1 MVYEYTTTVDFPLT
15 QNKNGWYVTEEAV
28 KKMVR
33 YYNTHDGYKAP
44 VVIEKSLNKTDIIK
58 TIAPVVGTPV
68 VGTVDSSKKLLIE
81 YHDKTKYSVKIPVL
95 LKTDF
100 SPEKFYQAVDL
111 CNVNVNP
118 NNPDELISFR
128 IESVVAIPKNK
139 ENKNEL

>member
-1 MVYEYTTTVDFPLT
+1 MVYEYTTTVDFPLIK
-15 QNKNGWYVTEEAV
+15 NKNGWYVTEEAV

-33 YYNTHDGYKAP
+33 YYNTHYGCKAP
-44 VVIEKSLNKTDIIK
+44 VVVEKSLNK

-81 YHDKTKYSVKIPVL
+81 YHDETKYSVKISVL
-95 LKTDF
+95 LRTDF

-111 CNVNVNP
+111 CNVKVNP

-139 ENKNEL
+139 ED

>member
-15 QNKNGWYVTEEAV
+15 QNKNGWYVTKDAV

-33 YYNTHDGYKAP
+33 YYNTHYGCKAP
-44 VVIEKSLNKTDIIK
+44 VILEKSLNKTDIIK
-58 TIAPVVGTPV
+58 TIAPVVGT
-68 VGTVDSSKKLLIE
+68 VDSSKKLIIE
-81 YHDKTKYSVKIPVL
+81 YHDETKYSVKIPVL

-118 NNPDELISFR
+118 NNPDELVSFR
-128 IESVVAIPKNK
+128 IGSVVAIPKNK
-139 ENKNEL
+139 ED

>member
-33 YYNTHDGYKAP
+33 YYNTHDGCKAP
-44 VVIEKSLNKTDIIK
+44 VVIEKNLNKTDIIK
-58 TIAPVVGTPV
+58 TIAPVVGT
-68 VGTVDSSKKLLIE
+68 VDSSKKLIIE
-81 YHDKTKYSVKIPVL
+81 YHDETKYSVKIPVL

-118 NNPDELISFR
+118 NNPDELVSFR
-128 IESVVAIPKNK
+128 IGSVVAIPKNK
-139 ENKNEL
+139 ED

>member
-1 MVYEYTTTVDFPLT
+1 MIYEYTTTVDFPLT
-15 QNKNGWYVTEEAV
+15 QNKNGWYITEEAV

-33 YYNTHDGYKAP
+33 YYNTHDGCKAP

-58 TIAPVVGTPV
+58 TIAPVVGT
-68 VGTVDSSKKLLIE
+68 VDSSKKLIIE
-81 YHDKTKYSVKIPVL
+81 YHDETKYSVKIPVL

-118 NNPDELISFR
+118 NNPDELVSFR
-128 IESVVAIPKNK
+128 IGSVVAIPKNK
-139 ENKNEL
+139 ED

>member
-15 QNKNGWYVTEEAV
+15 QNKNDWYVTEEAV

-33 YYNTHDGYKAP
+33 YYNTHYGCKAP
-44 VVIEKSLNKTDIIK
+44 VVIEKSLNKTDIVK
-58 TIAPVVGTPV
+58 TIAPV

-81 YHDKTKYSVKIPVL
+81 YHDETKYSIKIPVL
-95 LKTDF
+95 LRTDF

-118 NNPDELISFR
+118 NNPDELVSFR
-128 IESVVAIPKNK
+128 IGSIVAIPKNK
-139 ENKNEL
+139 ED

>member
-1 MVYEYTTTVDFPLT
+1 MVYEYTTTVDFPLI

-33 YYNTHDGYKAP
+33 YYNTHYGCKAP
-44 VVIEKSLNKTDIIK
+44 VVIEKSLNKTDIVK
-58 TIAPVVGTPV
+58 TIAPV
-68 VGTVDSSKKLLIE
+68 VGTVDSSKKLIIE
-81 YHDKTKYSVKIPVL
+81 YPDETKYSVKIPVL

-118 NNPDELISFR
+118 NNPDELVSFR
-128 IESVVAIPKNK
+128 IGSVVAIPKNK
-139 ENKNEL
+139 ED

>member
-33 YYNTHDGYKAP
+33 YYNTHYGCKAP
-44 VVIEKSLNKTDIIK
+44 VVIEKSLNKTDIVK
-58 TIAPVVGTPV
+58 TIAPV
-68 VGTVDSSKKLLIE
+68 VGTVDSSKKLIIE
-81 YHDKTKYSVKIPVL
+81 YHDETKYSVKIPVL

-111 CNVNVNP
+111 CNVNVNL
-118 NNPDELISFR
+118 NNPDELVSFR
-128 IESVVAIPKNK
+128 IGSVVAIPKNK
-139 ENKNEL
+139 ED

>member
-33 YYNTHDGYKAP
+33 YYNTHDGCKAP
-44 VVIEKSLNKTDIIK
+44 VVIEKSLNKTDIVK
-58 TIAPVVGTPV
+58 TIAPV
-68 VGTVDSSKKLLIE
+68 VGTVDSSKKLIIE
-81 YHDKTKYSVKIPVL
+81 YHDETKYSVKIPVL

-118 NNPDELISFR
+118 NNPDELVSSR
-128 IESVVAIPKNK
+128 IGSVVAIPKNK
-139 ENKNEL
+139 ED

>member
-15 QNKNGWYVTEEAV
+15 QNKNGWYVTKDAV

-33 YYNTHDGYKAP
+33 YYNTHYGCKAP
-44 VVIEKSLNKTDIIK
+44 VVIEKSLNKTDIVK
-58 TIAPVVGTPV
+58 TIAPV
-68 VGTVDSSKKLLIE
+68 VGTVDSSKKLIIE
-81 YHDKTKYSVKIPVL
+81 YHDETKYSVKIPVL

-118 NNPDELISFR
+118 NNPDELVSFR
-128 IESVVAIPKNK
+128 IGSVVAIPKNK
-139 ENKNEL
+139 EDLK

>member
-15 QNKNGWYVTEEAV
+15 QNKNGWDVTEEAV

-33 YYNTHDGYKAP
+33 YYNTHDGCKAP
-44 VVIEKSLNKTDIIK
+44 VVIEKSLNKTDIVK
-58 TIAPVVGTPV
+58 TIAPV
-68 VGTVDSSKKLLIE
+68 VGTVDSSKKLIIE
-81 YHDKTKYSVKIPVL
+81 YHDETKYSVKIPVL

-118 NNPDELISFR
+118 NNPDELVSFR
-128 IESVVAIPKNK
+128 IGSVVAIPKNK
-139 ENKNEL
+139 ED

>member
-15 QNKNGWYVTEEAV
+15 QNKNSWYVTEEAV

-33 YYNTHDGYKAP
+33 YYNTHDGCKAP

-58 TIAPVVGTPV
+58 TIAPVVGT
-68 VGTVDSSKKLLIE
+68 VDSSKKLLIE
-81 YHDKTKYSVKIPVL
+81 YHDETKYSVKIPVL
-95 LKTDF
+95 LRTDF

-118 NNPDELISFR
+118 NNPDEIVSFR
-128 IESVVAIPKNK
+128 IGSIVAIPKNK

>member
-33 YYNTHDGYKAP
+33 YYNTHDGCKAP

-58 TIAPVVGTPV
+58 TIAPVVGT
-68 VGTVDSSKKLLIE
+68 VDSSKKLIIE
-81 YHDKTKYSVKIPVL
+81 YHDETKYSVKIPVL
-95 LKTDF
+95 LRTDF

-118 NNPDELISFR
+118 NNPDELVSFS
-128 IESVVAIPKNK
+128 IGSVVAIPKNK
-139 ENKNEL
+139 ED

>member
-33 YYNTHDGYKAP
+33 YYNTHDGCKAP

-58 TIAPVVGTPV
+58 TIPPV

-81 YHDKTKYSVKIPVL
+81 YHDETKYSVKIPVL
-95 LKTDF
+95 LRTDF

-118 NNPDELISFR
+118 NNPDELVSFR
-128 IESVVAIPKNK
+128 IGSIVAIPKNK
-139 ENKNEL
+139 ED

>member
-33 YYNTHDGYKAP
+33 YYNTHYGCKAP
-44 VVIEKSLNKTDIIK
+44 VVIEKSLNKTYIVK
-58 TIAPVVGTPV
+58 TIAPV
-68 VGTVDSSKKLLIE
+68 VGTVDSSKKLIIE
-81 YHDKTKYSVKIPVL
+81 YHDETKYSVKIPVL

-118 NNPDELISFR
+118 NNPDELVSFR
-128 IESVVAIPKNK
+128 IGSVVAIPKNK
-139 ENKNEL
+139 ED

>member
-33 YYNTHDGYKAP
+33 YYNTHDGCKAP
-44 VVIEKSLNKTDIIK
+44 VVIEKSLNKTDIVK
-58 TIAPVVGTPV
+58 TIAPV
-68 VGTVDSSKKLLIE
+68 VGTVDSSKKLIIE
-81 YHDKTKYSVKIPVL
+81 YHDETKYSVKIPVL

-118 NNPDELISFR
+118 NNPDELVSFR
-128 IESVVAIPKNK
+128 IERVVAIPKNK
-139 ENKNEL
+139 ED

>member
-1 MVYEYTTTVDFPLT
+1 MVDEYTTTVDFPLT

-33 YYNTHDGYKAP
+33 YYNTHYGCKAP

-58 TIAPVVGTPV
+58 TIAPVVGT
-68 VGTVDSSKKLLIE
+68 VDSSKKLLIE
-81 YHDKTKYSVKIPVL
+81 YHDETKYSVKIPVL
-95 LKTDF
+95 LRTDF

-118 NNPDELISFR
+118 NNPDELVSFR
-128 IESVVAIPKNK
+128 IGSVVAIPKNK
-139 ENKNEL
+139 ED

>member
-28 KKMVR
+28 KKMVH
-33 YYNTHDGYKAP
+33 YYNTHYGCKAP

-58 TIAPVVGTPV
+58 TIAPVVGT
-68 VGTVDSSKKLLIE
+68 VDSSKKLLIE
-81 YHDKTKYSVKIPVL
+81 YHDETKYSVKIPVL
-95 LKTDF
+95 LRTDF

-111 CNVNVNP
+111 CNVKVNP

-128 IESVVAIPKNK
+128 IKSVVAIPKNK
-139 ENKNEL
+139 ED

>member
-33 YYNTHDGYKAP
+33 YYNTHDGCKAP

-58 TIAPVVGTPV
+58 TIAPVVGT
-68 VGTVDSSKKLLIE
+68 VDSSKKLLIE
-81 YHDKTKYSVKIPVL
+81 YHDETKYSVKIPVL
-95 LKTDF
+95 LRTDF

-118 NNPDELISFR
+118 NNPDELVSFR
-128 IESVVAIPKNK
+128 IGSIVAIPKNK

>member
-33 YYNTHDGYKAP
+33 YYNTHDGCKAP

-58 TIAPVVGTPV
+58 TIAPVVGT
-68 VGTVDSSKKLLIE
+68 VDSSKKLIIE
-81 YHDKTKYSVKIPVL
+81 YHDETKYSVKIHVL

-118 NNPDELISFR
+118 NNPDELVSFR
-128 IESVVAIPKNK
+128 IGSIVAIPKNK

>member
-1 MVYEYTTTVDFPLT
+1 MVYEYTTTVDFPLI

-33 YYNTHDGYKAP
+33 YYNTHDGCKAP
-44 VVIEKSLNKTDIIK
+44 VVIEKSLNKTDIVK
-58 TIAPVVGTPV
+58 TIAPV
-68 VGTVDSSKKLLIE
+68 VGTVDSSKKLIIE
-81 YHDKTKYSVKIPVL
+81 YHDETEYSVKIPVL

-118 NNPDELISFR
+118 NNPDELVSFR
-128 IESVVAIPKNK
+128 IGSVVAIPKNK
-139 ENKNEL
+139 ED

>member
-1 MVYEYTTTVDFPLT
+1 MVYEYTTTVDFPLI

-33 YYNTHDGYKAP
+33 YYNTHYGCKAP
-44 VVIEKSLNKTDIIK
+44 VVIEKSLNKTDIVK
-58 TIAPVVGTPV
+58 TIAPV
-68 VGTVDSSKKLLIE
+68 VGTVDSSKKLIIE
-81 YHDKTKYSVKIPVL
+81 YHDETKYSVKIPVL

-118 NNPDELISFR
+118 NNPDELVSFR
-128 IESVVAIPKNK
+128 IGSIVAIPKNK
-139 ENKNEL
+139 ED

>member
-33 YYNTHDGYKAP
+33 YYNTHDGCKAP

-58 TIAPVVGTPV
+58 TIAPVVGT
-68 VGTVDSSKKLLIE
+68 VDSSKKLIIE
-81 YHDKTKYSVKIPVL
+81 YHDETKYSVKIPVL
-95 LKTDF
+95 LRTDF

-118 NNPDELISFR
+118 NNPDELVSFR
-128 IESVVAIPKNK
+128 IGSVVAIPKNK
-139 ENKNEL
+139 ED

>member
-33 YYNTHDGYKAP
+33 YYNTHDGCKAP

-68 VGTVDSSKKLLIE
+68 IGTVDSSKKLLIE
-81 YHDKTKYSVKIPVL
+81 YHDETKCSVKIPVL

-139 ENKNEL
+139 ED

>member
-28 KKMVR
+28 KKMVH
-33 YYNTHDGYKAP
+33 YYNTHYGCKAP

-58 TIAPVVGTPV
+58 TIAPVVGT
-68 VGTVDSSKKLLIE
+68 VDSSKKLLIE
-81 YHDKTKYSVKIPVL
+81 YHDETKYSVKIPVL
-95 LKTDF
+95 LRTDF

-118 NNPDELISFR
+118 NNPDELVSFR
-128 IESVVAIPKNK
+128 IGSVVAIPKNK
-139 ENKNEL
+139 ED

>member
-15 QNKNGWYVTEEAV
+15 QNKNGWYVTKDAV

-33 YYNTHDGYKAP
+33 YYNTHYGCKAP

-58 TIAPVVGTPV
+58 TIAPVVGT
-68 VGTVDSSKKLLIE
+68 VDSSKKLIIE
-81 YHDKTKYSVKIPVL
+81 YHDETKYSVKIPVL

-118 NNPDELISFR
+118 NNPDELVSFR
-128 IESVVAIPKNK
+128 IGSVVAIPKNK
-139 ENKNEL
+139 ED

>member
-33 YYNTHDGYKAP
+33 YYNTHDGCKAP

-58 TIAPVVGTPV
+58 TIAPVVGT
-68 VGTVDSSKKLLIE
+68 VDSSKKLIIE
-81 YHDKTKYSVKIPVL
+81 YHDETKYSVKIPVL

-118 NNPDELISFR
+118 NNPDELVSFR
-128 IESVVAIPKNK
+128 IGSIVAIPKNK